1 MLNHCLINF
10 KVSNLK
16 KSYNELITTCI
27 LKSILRKDSI
37 KYQVAIT
44 AEPKNYICKFKLYY

>member
-1 MLNHCLINF
+1 M
-10 KVSNLK
+10 
-16 KSYNELITTCI
+16 TCI

-44 AEPKNYICKFKLYY
+44 AEPKNYICKFKLDY